1 MKLLRKSKL
10 NFLFF
15 SVIFLFL
22 SSCSVESNLPDKIS
36 KDIDDQQKIAP
47 PPKQEQPSQPSNPGQ
62 NQSTPGQNPSNPG
75 INTETQINK
84 DKTQEEKKNPDIS
97 QKPNLPPAVI
107 ENPDVIEEKRA

>member
-36 KDIDDQQKIAP
+36 KDISDPQEIAP
-47 PPKQEQPSQPSNPGQ
+47 PPKQEQPSWPSN
-62 NQSTPGQNPSNPG
+62 PGQNPSNPG
-75 INTETQINK
+75 INTETQIDK
-84 DKTQEEKKNPDIS
+84 DRTQEEKRIRALVKNLIRHP
-97 QKPNLPPAVI
+97 LL
-107 ENPDVIEEKRA
+107 